1 MTKMTEAMH
10 YANIQEKMTK
20 LGITDESVAK
30 KAQEIGSVTPEEQ
43 KKAEEALWQESKI
56 AHEEKIVQAQVNIES
71 VEQSVEAI
79 NFRDF
84 SFHPNQTKTVDL
96 ENQSFN
102 SDKKDDDNNSKNEL
116 AVENREL
123 IIAKNSDVQQ
133 IMIPKLLEILSYEGK
148 QVNGSVVYQ
157 GEKYTVS
164 IKIEESSNT
173 LSLDRNLYSENRE
186 ALLASKNNDEP
197 IYSIIVNNITQ
208 EEFERFK
215 LLVNNEQHYRKNQQA
230 QQQTNTKYSDNELG

>member
-1 MTKMTEAMH
+1 MINMTEAMH

-30 KAQEIGSVTPEEQ
+30 KAQEIGSVLPEEQ
-43 KKAEEALWQESKI
+43 KKAEEALWQESRI
-56 AHEEKIVQAQVNIES
+56 AHEEKIAQAQVSIES
-71 VEQSVEAI
+71 VEVI

-84 SFHPNQTKTVDL
+84 SFHQNQTITADL
-96 ENQSFN
+96 ENKSFN
-102 SDKKDDDNNSKNEL
+102 SDKKDDDNNSKSEL
-116 AVENREL
+116 AVENREV
-123 IIAKNSDVQQ
+123 IIAKNYDVQQ
-133 IMIPKLLEILSYEGK
+133 VMIPKLLEILSNEGK
-148 QVNGSVVYQ
+148 QGNGSVVYQ

-164 IKIEESSNT
+164 IQIEESSNT
-173 LSLDRNLYSENRE
+173 LSLDRNSDSENRE

-230 QQQTNTKYSDNELG
+230 QQQTNTKYADNELE

>member
-1 MTKMTEAMH
+1 MTEAMH
-10 YANIQEKMTK
+10 YANIQEKMTQ

-56 AHEEKIVQAQVNIES
+56 AHEEKIAQAQVNIES

-79 NFRDF
+79 NFRNF
-84 SFHPNQTKTVDL
+84 SFHQNQTITADL

-102 SDKKDDDNNSKNEL
+102 SDQKDDDNNSKSEL
-116 AVENREL
+116 AVENREV

-133 IMIPKLLEILSYEGK
+133 VMIPKLLEILSNEGK
-148 QVNGSVVYQ
+148 QGNGSVVYQ
-157 GEKYTVS
+157 GEKYTVN
-164 IKIEESSNT
+164 IQIEESSNT
-173 LSLDRNLYSENRE
+173 LSLDRNSDSENQE

-197 IYSIIVNNITQ
+197 IYSIIVNNVTQ

-215 LLVNNEQHYRKNQQA
+215 LLVNHEQLYRNKQQA
-230 QQQTNTKYSDNELG
+230 QQQTNTKSSDNELE